1 MKYILDYIVI
11 FFSFLGDFFVAIG
24 KVVLQFFSIV
34 VKAGDF
40 LFSIVGALPTL
51 IKVVAVGIVVI
62 CIVYKI
68 LGREGGEAS

>member
-11 FFSFLGDFFVAIG
+11 FFSFLGDFFIAVG
-24 KVVLQFFSIV
+24 KVVLQFFAIV

-40 LFSIVGALPTL
+40 LFSIVNALPAL
-51 IKVVAVGIVVI
+51 IKVVAIGIVVI
-62 CIVYKI
+62 CIIYKI